1 MFGQINAIDAID
13 GIDAIIA
20 VIVVNVK
27 SQRFN
32 HPKSCAGFWLPH
44 IQGDSTNGKTFK
56 QF

>member
-1 MFGQINAIDAID
+1 MFGQINAIDATN

-32 HPKSCAGFWLPH
+32 RPKSCAGFWLPH

-56 QF
+56 QS